1 MRVVI
6 VGAGEVGRHLARS
19 LHHEA
24 ELILVDSDAV
34 ALAAAEENIDALSLV
49 GDATHRDV
57 LARAEVGRADLLVAV
72 TPSDTVNLVCAAL
85 ARTMGT
91 RQTVARVDDPSFF
104 ATELGFERGVLGID
118 AVLCAS
124 RLVSVELLRM
134 LAGVRAQ
141 HVIPAAAGLVHVA
154 THRLGEDSPLLR
166 SRARTTNWPDSIAAI
181 VRGGHLRAVS
191 EVEHAELGDV
201 VVICGS
207 PMTVLGVLH
216 DLTPA
221 SGAVLTTIVGG
232 GDVGAQ
238 LARLLGP
245 RKLIDRVIER
255 SRPRC
260 QELAEQLEGVQVL
273 HGDGTNL
280 AFLREEQV
288 GRANALLAVTGS
300 DEANLMT
307 SLLARE
313 VGVGH
318 VFALVHRPGYAGV
331 YSHLG
336 VSGTVS
342 PHETVAQVIHW
353 LLPRGA
359 LVGRTALAELGVE
372 VVELRVPGGTDK
384 IADLPLPPG
393 SVVLAIANE
402 GIRTTRAR
410 SSLTV
415 GEHVI
420 AVVPAARSAMLDKSL
435 ARLDRKGS
443 AS

>member
-1 MRVVI
+1 MRVVV
-6 VGAGEVGRHLARS
+6 VGAGEVGRHLGRS
-19 LHHEA
+19 LHQEA
-24 ELILVDSDAV
+24 ELILVDSDAA
-34 ALAAAEENIDALSLV
+34 ALAHAEESIDALTLV

-57 LARAEVGRADLLVAV
+57 LTRAEVGRADLLVAV

-85 ARTMGT
+85 ARGMGT
-91 RQTVARVDDPSFF
+91 RQTVARVDDPAFF
-104 ATELGFERGVLGID
+104 ATPLGFERGVLGVD

-134 LAGVRAQ
+134 LAGVRAS
-141 HVIPAAAGLVHVA
+141 HVIPVAAGLAHVA
-154 THRLGEDSPLLR
+154 THTLGEDSPLLR
-166 SRARTTNWPDSIAAI
+166 GRGRATSWPDAIAAI
-181 VRGGHLRAVS
+181 VRGGHLRAVA

-201 VVICGS
+201 VLICGT

-216 DLTPA
+216 ELTPA
-221 SGAVLTTIVGG
+221 SGSVRTTIVGG

-238 LARLLGP
+238 LARLLGG
-245 RKLIDRVIER
+245 RELLDRVIER
-255 SRPRC
+255 DRGRC
-260 QELAEQLEGVQVL
+260 QELAEQLHGVQIL

-288 GRANALLAVTGS
+288 GRADALLAVTGS

-313 VGVGH
+313 VGVDH

-359 LVGRTALAELGVE
+359 LVGRTSIGELGVE
-372 VVELRVPGGTDK
+372 IVELRAGKLGVERV
-384 IADLPLPPG
+384 ADVPLPPG
-393 SVVLAIANE
+393 SVVLAVTSESVRPA
-402 GIRTTRAR
+402 RAR
-410 SSLTV
+410 ASLAAA
-415 GEHVI
+415 EHVI
-420 AVVPAARSAMLDKSL
+420 AVVPTTRSALLDKSL
-435 ARLDRKGS
+435 ARIERKGS
-443 AS
+443 A